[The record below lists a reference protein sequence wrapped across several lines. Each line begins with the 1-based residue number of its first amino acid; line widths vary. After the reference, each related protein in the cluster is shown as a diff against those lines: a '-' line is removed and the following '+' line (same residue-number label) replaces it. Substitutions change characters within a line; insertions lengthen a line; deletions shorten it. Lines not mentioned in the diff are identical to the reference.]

1 MKMLRS
7 GNHNTPL
14 TDEQRAFT
22 EQHHDEVV
30 YGFLRKKGLDADE
43 FWNVVIL
50 KYLYA
55 VRIYLERP
63 ELQKLSFK
71 TVAYRQM
78 RGALCDHWTYLN
90 RPKRKAPVYSL
101 DTYDFGDDERLA
113 AGAVHEQFEATEAW
127 QSIMPLLTEKEMD
140 SLQLKARGY
149 SYREIASRAGI
160 TYSGICSR
168 FYRMRCKARACVA

>member
-1 MKMLRS
+1 MLNS
-7 GNHNTPL
+7 NMGNNPL
-14 TDEQRAFT
+14 TEEQRAFA
-22 EQHHDEVV
+22 EKHHDEVV
-30 YGFLRKKGLDADE
+30 YGFLKKKGLDTDE

-71 TVAYRQM
+71 TVAYKQM
-78 RGALCDHWTYLN
+78 RSALCDHWTYLN
-90 RPKRKAPVYSL
+90 RPKRKATVFSL
-101 DTYDFGDDERLA
+101 DAYDSGNNERLGT
-113 AGAVHEQFEATEAW
+113 GAILYEQYEATEAW
-127 QSIMPLLTEKEMD
+127 QSIMPLLTEKEMN
-140 SLQLKARGY
+140 SLQMKAHGY
-149 SYREIASRAGI
+149 SYREIASEAGI